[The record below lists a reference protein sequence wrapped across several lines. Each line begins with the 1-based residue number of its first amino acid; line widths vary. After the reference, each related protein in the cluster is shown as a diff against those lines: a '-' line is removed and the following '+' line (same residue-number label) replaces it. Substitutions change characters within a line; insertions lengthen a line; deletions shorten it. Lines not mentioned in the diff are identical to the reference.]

1 VETIASLLA
10 SRRTEDRI
18 RAVHKIARL
27 PDPERQTLLLQALR
41 DRASYVATLA
51 AETLG
56 QCADESSAATMS
68 DHFLALMEDGTKR
81 DPGCHVRAHLAFA
94 FGRLEYHPAR
104 DALRAGIR
112 AVQIE
117 AVGGVPFDTAA
128 HLRANCALALAQMR
142 APDALRDI
150 TLLLFDMSGNAIAG
164 DRPTLC
170 GDAIGAAVRMEPR
183 KAAAQALARLGD
195 RDALLPLAL
204 RLTYPENELPEVLQ
218 ECMQAVV
225 ELEDERALDWLAPYL
240 AHADR
245 HLAAFAALMIARTRA
260 SEALALLRGA
270 IPHFSGDPL
279 RAVVLAL
286 MTLRTEE
293 AHAVLLGLTEDEREA
308 VRLAVA
314 EALADAPDEAS
325 RERLRH
331 MAAKDRS
338 LAVRSAARRALE
350 GDGS

>member
-1 VETIASLLA
+1 MEEIAALLA

-18 RAVHKIARL
+18 RAVHRIARM
-27 PDPERQTLLLQALR
+27 PDPERQTLLLQALQ

-56 QCADESSAATMS
+56 QCADESSAARMMER
-68 DHFLALMEDGTKR
+68 FLSLMEDGLKR

-94 FGRLEYHPAR
+94 FGRLEYLPAR
-104 DALRAGIR
+104 DVLRAGIR

-117 AVGGVPFDTAA
+117 PVGGVPFDTAA
-128 HLRANCALALAQMR
+128 HLRANCALALAQIH
-142 APDALRDI
+142 APDVLRDI
-150 TLLLFDMSGNAIAG
+150 TLLLFDMSGLALAG
-164 DRPTLC
+164 SRPTLC
-170 GDAIGAAVRMEPR
+170 GDAVSAAVKMEPR

-195 RDALLPLAL
+195 RDALIPLAL

-225 ELEDERALDWLAPYL
+225 ELEDERALEWLTPYL
-240 AHADR
+240 AHSDR

-260 SEALALLRGA
+260 PEALALLRNA
-270 IPHFSGDPL
+270 VPQFSGDPL

-293 AHAVLLGLTEDEREA
+293 ARDALLGLTEDEREA

-314 EALADAPDEAS
+314 EALADTPDEAS
-325 RERLRH
+325 RERLHRL
-331 MAAKDRS
+331 AAKDRS
-338 LAVRSAARRALE
+338 PAVRSAARRALE
-350 GDGS
+350 REGL

>member
-1 VETIASLLA
+1 VEEIASLLA

-18 RAVHKIARL
+18 RAVHRIARM
-27 PDPERQTLLLQALR
+27 PDPERQTLLLQALQ

-56 QCADESSAATMS
+56 QCADESSAARMTER
-68 DHFLALMEDGTKR
+68 FLYLMEDGIKR

-94 FGRLEYHPAR
+94 FGRLEYLPAR

-112 AVQIE
+112 AVQVE

-128 HLRANCALALAQMR
+128 HLRANCALALAQIH

-150 TLLLFDMSGNAIAG
+150 TLLLFDMSGNALAG
-164 DRPTLC
+164 NRPTLC
-170 GDAIGAAVRMEPR
+170 GDAVSAAVKMEPR

-195 RDALLPLAL
+195 RDALIPLAL

-225 ELEDERALDWLAPYL
+225 ELEDERALEWLAPYL
-240 AHADR
+240 VHRDR
-245 HLAAFAALMIARTRA
+245 HLAAFAALMVARTRA
-260 SEALALLRGA
+260 PEALALLRDA
-270 IPHFSGDPL
+270 VPHFSGDPL
-279 RAVVLAL
+279 RAVVLAIL
-286 MTLRTEE
+286 TLRTEE
-293 AHAVLLGLTEDEREA
+293 AQEALLGLTDDEREE

-325 RERLRH
+325 RERLRRL
-331 MAAKDRS
+331 AAKDRS
-338 LAVRSAARRALE
+338 PTVRSAAKRALE
-350 GDGS
+350 GGGR